1 MKFSLIYEELKFDDV
16 FKKATPEELETR
28 RAKHYQDKRRE
39 AFERVEKTQLP
50 DGTWHAHGD
59 VFFGACRLSSLE
71 DLKISI
77 VDGDFSCQN
86 NKLTNFEGSPKIVHG
101 DFRCWNNNITSLEG
115 APKEVGRDYIYD
127 NKGGKRFNIFD
138 ISDVINVKG
147 HIRL

>member
-1 MKFSLIYEELKFDDV
+1 MKFSLLYEELKFSDV
-16 FKKATPEELETR
+16 FAPASPEEVAERKEKYVDIQFKEVLNRVKKTRLE
-28 RAKHYQDKRRE
+28 
-39 AFERVEKTQLP
+39 
-50 DGTWHAHGD
+50 DGTWHVHED
-59 VFFGACRLSSLE
+59 LNLNSCDLSSLNG
-71 DLKISI
+71 LNVSI